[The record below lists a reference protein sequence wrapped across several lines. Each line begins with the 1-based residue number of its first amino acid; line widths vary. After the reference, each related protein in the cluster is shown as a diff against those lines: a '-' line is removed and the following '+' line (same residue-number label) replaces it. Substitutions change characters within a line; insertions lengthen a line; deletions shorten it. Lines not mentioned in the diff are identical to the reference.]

1 MFTFLPTGNFRAM
14 PFLAALCFGIAAF
27 VCFFVKSGISLYVVI
42 GIISVGLVFLALGGA
57 IAWTNGRLT
66 LRQ

>member
-1 MFTFLPTGNFRAM
+1 M

-57 IAWTNGRLT
+57 IAWTNGRFT
-66 LRQ
+66 MRQ

>member
-1 MFTFLPTGNFRAM
+1 M

-27 VCFFVKSGISLYVVI
+27 VCFFIKGENLYVII
-42 GIISVGLVFLALGGA
+42 GIISLGLVFLALGGA

-66 LRQ
+66 LRN